1 VAHEAYTKGHA
12 FLRIMIMVTEVIIM
26 VVMIMMMMIMVV
38 AKGGHFGALFPMP
51 F

>member
-1 VAHEAYTKGHA
+1 MAHEAYTKGHA

-26 VVMIMMMMIMVV
+26 VVMIMMMIMVV
-38 AKGGHFGALFPMP
+38 AQGGHFGALFPMP

>member
-26 VVMIMMMMIMVV
+26 VVMIMMMIMVV

>member
-26 VVMIMMMMIMVV
+26 VVMIMVV